1 MVILAS
7 FWKPEDC
14 GQTVLPDRSFLIEQK
29 LMKNAKFR
37 MRHFESFSNNVFY
50 WPIENHY
57 LKMSS
62 TVIKDEKS
70 FFLTTIATEIH
81 FCSISCIS
89 HTSQGIAGPDQG
101 VLIIVRILVTT
112 ATKAIIADFGV
123 SPRFRKVRFPPCWC
137 LNKKK
142 VCWGFLKKK
151 NKNSFVPQL
160 YNQTSCQHGRERLDN
175 QWP

>member
-1 MVILAS
+1 
-7 FWKPEDC
+7 
-14 GQTVLPDRSFLIEQK
+14 
-29 LMKNAKFR
+29 

-62 TVIKDEKS
+62 TVIKDKKS

-89 HTSQGIAGPDQG
+89 HTSQGIASPDQG
-101 VLIIVRILVTT
+101 VLIIVRILVTA

-142 VCWGFLKKK
+142 VCWGFLKKRTK
-151 NKNSFVPQL
+151 TVLYLSFTIKLPV
-160 YNQTSCQHGRERLDN
+160 NTEGRGWTINGRSSFRRWWDKERNNFVSSSSAHGGVSRI
-175 QWP
+175 QIQITQI